1 LTSGLDGLDDIR
13 LIVSQ
18 SKYYLTN
25 NGWLM
30 IEHGYQQSDQVT
42 DILLAQGFNQVRS
55 ELDLNGLPRVTLG
68 CI

>member
-1 LTSGLDGLDDIR
+1 
-13 LIVSQ
+13 
-18 SKYYLTN
+18 
-25 NGWLM
+25 M